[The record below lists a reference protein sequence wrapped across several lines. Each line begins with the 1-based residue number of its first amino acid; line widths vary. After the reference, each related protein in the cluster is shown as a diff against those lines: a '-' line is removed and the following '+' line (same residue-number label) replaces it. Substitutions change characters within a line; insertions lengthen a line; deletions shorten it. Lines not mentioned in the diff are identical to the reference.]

1 MIPDELQQETIKIV
15 YSKLFPHIK
24 KTPLIKSWPLINDI
38 FDTNLFFK
46 MEFLQHAGTFKA
58 RGAINNV
65 LNLDEEKKQKGI
77 TAVSA
82 GNHAIAASYAA
93 NKFGLK
99 NKIFMYNSANQ
110 FRVNKCKELKAN
122 LYFTDPHSAFKD
134 VLKASSEEGYSFIHP
149 FDGAFTMQGTA
160 SLGFEICN
168 QMQNIDNIII
178 SVGGGGLIGG
188 IGSFVKQKF
197 PKCKIIGVEPK
208 GAKGLTDSLKTN
220 KPIEQVLINSIA
232 DSLSA
237 PLHMPY
243 SFSIC
248 QNVIDQMITVTDN
261 EMIEA
266 MLFMYD
272 KCKLMLEPS
281 CVAGVAALQRYFK
294 CKLKNQDTLIVL
306 CGSNIDIKSWNDLVF
321 N

>member
-82 GNHAIAASYAA
+82 GNHAIAASYAS

-122 LYFTDPHSAFKD
+122 LYFPTHF
-134 VLKASSEEGYSFIHP
+134 SS
-149 FDGAFTMQGTA
+149 
-160 SLGFEICN
+160 
-168 QMQNIDNIII
+168 
-178 SVGGGGLIGG
+178 
-188 IGSFVKQKF
+188 
-197 PKCKIIGVEPK
+197 
-208 GAKGLTDSLKTN
+208 
-220 KPIEQVLINSIA
+220 
-232 DSLSA
+232 
-237 PLHMPY
+237 
-243 SFSIC
+243 
-248 QNVIDQMITVTDN
+248 
-261 EMIEA
+261 
-266 MLFMYD
+266 
-272 KCKLMLEPS
+272 
-281 CVAGVAALQRYFK
+281 
-294 CKLKNQDTLIVL
+294 
-306 CGSNIDIKSWNDLVF
+306 
-321 N
+321 

>member
-58 RGAINNV
+58 RGAINNI

-122 LYFTDPHSAFKD
+122 LCFTDPHSAFKD

-178 SVGGGGLIGG
+178 SVGGEEL
-188 IGSFVKQKF
+188 
-197 PKCKIIGVEPK
+197 
-208 GAKGLTDSLKTN
+208 
-220 KPIEQVLINSIA
+220 VL
-232 DSLSA
+232 L
-237 PLHMPY
+237 
-243 SFSIC
+243 
-248 QNVIDQMITVTDN
+248 
-261 EMIEA
+261 
-266 MLFMYD
+266 
-272 KCKLMLEPS
+272 
-281 CVAGVAALQRYFK
+281 
-294 CKLKNQDTLIVL
+294 
-306 CGSNIDIKSWNDLVF
+306 
-321 N
+321 

>member
-1 MIPDELQQETIKIV
+1 LIPDGLQDEKIEAI
-15 YSKLFPHIK
+15 YSKLFPYIK
-24 KTPLIKSWPLINDI
+24 KTPLIKNWSLINDI
-38 FDTNLFFK
+38 FETNLFFK
-46 MEFLQHAGTFKA
+46 MEFLQHAGTFKT

-65 LNLDEEKKQKGI
+65 LNLDAEKKQKGI

-93 NKFGLK
+93 NKFGLI
-99 NKIFMYNSANQ
+99 NKIFMYNSANK

-122 LYFTDPHSAFKD
+122 IYFTNPHSAFKN
-134 VLKASSEEGYSFIHP
+134 VSKASAEEGYYFIHP
-149 FDGAFTMQGTA
+149 FDGLFTLQGTA
-160 SLGFEICN
+160 TLGFEICN
-168 QMQNIDNIII
+168 QLKHIDNIII

-197 PKCKIIGVEPK
+197 PKCKIIGVEPE
-208 GAKGLTDSLKTN
+208 GAKGLTDSLNEN
-220 KPIEQVLINSIA
+220 KPIQNVVINTIA
-232 DSLSA
+232 DSLSS

-248 QNVIDQMITVTDN
+248 QKVIDQMITVTDKQMT
-261 EMIEA
+261 ES

-272 KCKLMLEPS
+272 NFNLMLEPA
-281 CVAGVAALQRYFK
+281 CVAGVAALHYYLKGQ
-294 CKLKNQDTLIVL
+294 LKNQNTLIVL

>member
-1 MIPDELQQETIKIV
+1 MIPDELQQEKIKIV
-15 YSKLFPHIK
+15 YSKLFPYIK
-24 KTPLIKSWPLINDI
+24 KTPLIKSLSLINDI

-46 MEFLQHAGTFKA
+46 MEFLQHAGTFKT
-58 RGAINNV
+58 RGAINNI
-65 LNLDEEKKQKGI
+65 LNLDEEKKLQGI

-82 GNHAIAASYAA
+82 GNHAIAASYVS

-122 LYFTDPHSAFKD
+122 ICFTDPYSAFKK
-134 VLKASSEEGYSFIHP
+134 VSKASMVEGYYFIHP
-149 FDGAFTMQGTA
+149 FDGSFTVQGTA

-168 QMQNIDNIII
+168 QMKHIDNVVI

-188 IGSFVKQKF
+188 IGSFIKQKF
-197 PKCKIIGVEPK
+197 PNCKIFGVEPE
-208 GAKGLTDSLKTN
+208 GAKGLTESLNIN
-220 KPIEQVLINSIA
+220 KPIQNVKINTIA
-232 DSLSA
+232 DSLSS

-248 QNVIDQMITVTDN
+248 QEVIDQMITVSDKQ
-261 EMIEA
+261 MIES

-272 KCKLMLEPS
+272 NFKLMLEPA
-281 CVAGVAALQRYFK
+281 CVAGMAALQHYLK
-294 CKLKNQDTLIVL
+294 GQLKNQNTLIVL

>member
-1 MIPDELQQETIKIV
+1 MIPDELQLENIKIV
-15 YSKLFPHIK
+15 YSKLFPYIK
-24 KTPLIKSWPLINDI
+24 KTPLIKSWSLINDI

-65 LNLDEEKKQKGI
+65 LNLDNEKKQKGI

-93 NKFGLK
+93 DIFGLK
-99 NKIFMYNSANQ
+99 NKIFMYNSANE

-122 LYFTDPHSAFKD
+122 LFFSDPHLAFDD
-134 VLKASSEEGYSFIHP
+134 VSKASTEEGYYFIHP
-149 FDGAFTMQGTA
+149 FDGFYTLQGTA
-160 SLGFEICN
+160 TLGFEICK
-168 QMQNIDNIII
+168 QMESIDNIII

-197 PKCKIIGVEPK
+197 PKCKIIGVEPM
-208 GAKGLTDSLKTN
+208 GAKGLTDSLSENQPMK
-220 KPIEQVLINSIA
+220 KVPINTIA
-232 DSLSA
+232 DSLSS

-248 QNVIDQMITVTDN
+248 QKVIDQMITVTDKQ
-261 EMIEA
+261 MIEA
-266 MLFMYD
+266 MMFMYD
-272 KCKLMLEPS
+272 NFKLMLEPA
-281 CVAGVAALQRYFK
+281 CVAGMAALQNYLK
-294 CKLKNQDTLIVL
+294 GQLKNQNTLIVL
-306 CGSNIDIKSWNDLVF
+306 CGSNIDVKTWNNLVF

>member
-1 MIPDELQQETIKIV
+1 MIPDELEQENIKIV

-24 KTPLIKSWPLINDI
+24 KTPLIKCWSLINDI
-38 FDTNLFFK
+38 FQTNLFFK

-58 RGAINNV
+58 RGAINNI

-110 FRVNKCKELKAN
+110 FRVNKCKELKSN
-122 LYFTDPHSAFKD
+122 IFFTDPHSAFKD
-134 VLKASSEEGYSFIHP
+134 VSKASTEEGYYFIHP
-149 FDGAFTMQGTA
+149 FDGSFTLQGTA
-160 SLGFEICN
+160 TLGFEICN
-168 QMQNIDNIII
+168 QIKHLDNIII

-197 PKCKIIGVEPK
+197 PKCKIIGVEPE
-208 GAKGLTDSLKTN
+208 GAKGLTESLKIN
-220 KPIEQVLINSIA
+220 NPIQNVSINTIA
-232 DSLSA
+232 DSLSS

-248 QNVIDQMITVTDN
+248 QKVIDQMITVTDQQ
-261 EMIEA
+261 MIEA

-272 KCKLMLEPS
+272 NFKLMLEPA
-281 CVAGVAALQRYFK
+281 CVAGMAALQHY
-294 CKLKNQDTLIVL
+294 LKGQLRNQNTLIVL
-306 CGSNIDIKSWNDLVF
+306 CGSNIDIKSWNNLVF
-321 N
+321 

>member
-1 MIPDELQQETIKIV
+1 MIPDELKHEKIKIV
-15 YSKLFPHIK
+15 FTKLFPYIK
-24 KTPLIKSWPLINDI
+24 KTPLIKCWSLINDM

-65 LNLDEEKKQKGI
+65 LNLDDKKKQKGI

-93 NKFGLK
+93 NKFGLN
-99 NKIFMYNSANQ
+99 NKIFLYKSANK
-110 FRVNKCKELKAN
+110 FRVNKCKELKSN
-122 LYFTDPHSAFKD
+122 LFFTDPQSAFND
-134 VLKASSEEGYSFIHP
+134 VKKASTKEGYYFIHP
-149 FDGAFTMQGTA
+149 FDGIYTLQGTA
-160 SLGFEICN
+160 TLGFEICK
-168 QMQNIDNIII
+168 QMKSIDNIII

-188 IGSFVKQKF
+188 IGSYVKQKF
-197 PKCKIIGVEPK
+197 PKCKIIGVEPE
-208 GAKGLTDSLKTN
+208 GAKGLTDSLNKK
-220 KPIEQVLINSIA
+220 KPIQKVLINTIA
-232 DSLSA
+232 DSLSS

-248 QNVIDQMITVTDN
+248 QKVIDQMITVTDKQ
-261 EMIEA
+261 MIEA

-272 KCKLMLEPS
+272 NFKLMLEPA
-281 CVAGVAALQRYFK
+281 CVAGIAAMESCLKGQ
-294 CKLKNQDTLIVL
+294 LKNQNTLLVL
-306 CGSNIDIKSWNDLVF
+306 CGSNIDMKSWNDLVF